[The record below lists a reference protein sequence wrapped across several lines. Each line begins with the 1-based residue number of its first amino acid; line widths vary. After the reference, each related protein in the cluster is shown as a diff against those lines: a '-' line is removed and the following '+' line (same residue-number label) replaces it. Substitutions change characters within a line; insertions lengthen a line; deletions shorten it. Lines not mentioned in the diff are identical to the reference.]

1 MQYGYIRVSAT
12 DQNLDRQLIALK
24 NAGVETKRIF
34 VDKLSGKD
42 FNRPNYKRL
51 IKRLKRGDLLYIVSI
66 DRLGRNYT
74 EIQEQWRMLIHDK
87 QVDICV
93 LDMPLLD
100 TRNKKDLMGTFVA
113 ELVLQILSFVAENE
127 RANIR
132 KRQAEGIAAA
142 KARGVRFGRPEK
154 PVTPGFL
161 DAYCAWRE
169 GKITIRQAAKRCK
182 MPQTTFYIKA
192 KTQRNRWTLM
202 VLPAPAQGSNAED
215 SCCRSRAE
223 LFRDCKTSCGIARN
237 P

>member
-142 KARGVRFGRPEK
+142 KVRGVQFGRPK
-154 PVTPGFL
+154 IILPDDFV
-161 DAYCAWRE
+161 DIVYAWKQRE
-169 GKITIRQAAKRCK
+169 LTVDDILQRYHISR
-182 MPQTTFYIKA
+182 TTFYRRA
-192 KTQRNRWTLM
+192 KEYM
-202 VLPAPAQGSNAED
+202 
-215 SCCRSRAE
+215 
-223 LFRDCKTSCGIARN
+223 KTK
-237 P
+237 

>member
-142 KARGVRFGRPEK
+142 KARGVQFGRPKIVLPDDFVDIVYEWK
-154 PVTPGFL
+154 Q
-161 DAYCAWRE
+161 RE
-169 GKITIRQAAKRCK
+169 LTVDDILQRYPISR
-182 MPQTTFYIKA
+182 TTFYRRA
-192 KTQRNRWTLM
+192 KEYMGT
-202 VLPAPAQGSNAED
+202 
-215 SCCRSRAE
+215 
-223 LFRDCKTSCGIARN
+223 K
-237 P
+237 

>member
-12 DQNLDRQLIALK
+12 DQNLDRQLITLK

-142 KARGVRFGRPEK
+142 KARGVQFGRPKVVLPDDFVDIVYAWKQREL
-154 PVTPGFL
+154 TL
-161 DAYCAWRE
+161 DDILQKYPISR
-169 GKITIRQAAKRCK
+169 
-182 MPQTTFYIKA
+182 TTFYRRA
-192 KTQRNRWTLM
+192 KEYMGT
-202 VLPAPAQGSNAED
+202 
-215 SCCRSRAE
+215 
-223 LFRDCKTSCGIARN
+223 K
-237 P
+237 